1 MSFKTRQ
8 GSYLRMKDATCL
20 RIKEDV
26 DNREKTVEEEVTG
39 GVKERETFRTCPFPP
54 WLDVHCQDQP
64 LCLFFS
70 SSQLAYCL
78 SFVLAYLKTC
88 IQNK

>member
-1 MSFKTRQ
+1 
-8 GSYLRMKDATCL
+8 MKDATCL

-54 WLDVHCQDQP
+54 WLDVPWPRSDT
-64 LCLFFS
+64 LFILFF
-70 SSQLAYCL
+70 
-78 SFVLAYLKTC
+78 
-88 IQNK
+88 